1 MYDRRVAFPL
11 VCALRCT
18 LALAVLGGCSSGSP
32 GGGAGSGDPASDAG
46 VSMDAGRGGAVDSGA
61 PTPVLM
67 TDDGG
72 VVAPETWTWV
82 PIAGTR
88 CANGSPTGMGINIHP
103 GATSVTIYLEGGGA
117 CYDGTTCWQSTT
129 ALNINGGYGQDQFN
143 DDITLQYGFL
153 VRHSTLDVFAD
164 STLVYIPY
172 CTGDLHLGNAE
183 TMYLVDGVSQPTY
196 HYGAHNV
203 DLDVA
208 VIGQLYPQLTR
219 VFLSGSSAGGYG
231 SLGNQDAVTRALET
245 RVDVIDDSGPPVNL
259 AYGGSTSLPA
269 SWGARLPPGCS
280 TCDSGPGLYAYSRAT
295 YPSTRFGLLT
305 YTTDVVLPTF
315 YGVSATVFASALSDV
330 EARIAPDP
338 NARYFAVQSA
348 GHVVLAGT
356 VDVLANDAM
365 PMWLGAMISDDP
377 SWASETR

>member
-1 MYDRRVAFPL
+1 
-11 VCALRCT
+11 
-18 LALAVLGGCSSGSP
+18 
-32 GGGAGSGDPASDAG
+32 
-46 VSMDAGRGGAVDSGA
+46 
-61 PTPVLM
+61 
-67 TDDGG
+67 
-72 VVAPETWTWV
+72 
-82 PIAGTR
+82 
-88 CANGSPTGMGINIHP
+88 MGINIHP
-103 GATSVTIYLEGGGA
+103 GASKVTIYLEGGGA
-117 CYDGTTCWQSTT
+117 CYDGTTCWTSTT

-143 DDITLQYGFL
+143 NDITLQYGFL
-153 VRHSTLDVFAD
+153 VRQSTLDVFAD

-183 TMYLVDGVSQPTY
+183 ATYTVNGADQPTY
-196 HYGAHNV
+196 HYGAHNL

-219 VFLSGSSAGGYG
+219 AFLSGSSAGGYG
-231 SLGNQDAVTRALET
+231 SLGNQDAVTRALKT

-269 SWGARLPPGCS
+269 SWGARLPPGCT

-295 YPSTRFGLLT
+295 YPTTRYGLLT
-305 YTTDVVLPTF
+305 YTTDIVLPTF
-315 YGVSATVFASALSDV
+315 YGVSATVFAGALSDV
-330 EARIAPDP
+330 EAQITPDP
-338 NARYFAVQSA
+338 NAKYFAVQSA

-365 PMWLGAMISDDP
+365 PMWLNAMISDDP